1 MEHVRGLVLD
11 GDKVI
16 AKDVEI
22 TAVVDPRA
30 NSKRWYGCFIVS
42 DQWSPEITGP
52 LTLEF
57 EDGRSGQVVVRRT
70 KSSTPEQTTVFFDGT
85 TALG

>member
-1 MEHVRGLVLD
+1 MEHVRGQVLD

-16 AKDVEI
+16 AEGIEI
-22 TAVVDPRA
+22 TAIVDPRA
-30 NSKRWYGCFIVS
+30 NSRKWYGCFVVS

-57 EDGRSGQVVVRRT
+57 EDGRSGQVLVWRT
-70 KSSTPEQTTVFFDGT
+70 KSSAPEQTTVFFDGT

>member
-1 MEHVRGLVLD
+1 MEHVRGRVLD

-57 EDGRSGQVVVRRT
+57 EDGRSGHVVRRT
-70 KSSTPEQTTVFFDGT
+70 KSSAPEQTTVFFDGT